1 MLLGIGNPKTLRRV
15 CNGATS
21 WGVPVSR
28 AMGPCPGA
36 SWCRRLPLSG
46 LALLA
51 LPAAHRLSKFS
62 AHLHP
67 VGMYVLFLCGRGCA
81 YGCLCGNSVECQ
93 SGEDNVCSSGGCQES
108 ELLESWGEAEP
119 RTEPPTARRLR
130 RGRWRGGGRRE
141 SVWWGEEEERGRG
154 GFLQPPPKEV
164 SSYPHLHG
172 AGASQRDAASVPL
185 GCFHSC
191 RS

>member
-1 MLLGIGNPKTLRRV
+1 MLLSIDNPKTFRRF

-28 AMGPCPGA
+28 AVGPCPGA
-36 SWCRRLPLSG
+36 SHCGWLPLSG
-46 LALLA
+46 LVLLA

-62 AHLHP
+62 AHPHP

-119 RTEPPTARRLR
+119 RTEPPTAWGLGMSQCGGVRRKS
-130 RGRWRGGGRRE
+130 GGGGSCSPHPKRFHPPLPALCWCQAKGC
-141 SVWWGEEEERGRG
+141 SICAPGM
-154 GFLQPPPKEV
+154 FLQLSIIE
-164 SSYPHLHG
+164 S
-172 AGASQRDAASVPL
+172 
-185 GCFHSC
+185 
-191 RS
+191 